1 MSSTSNNSHIF
12 EKQFCDEYS
21 IWKFYHREK
30 QDKEL
35 AGPVPEV
42 LSKENRDISAKMTKD
57 LAIVGRGGAR
67 SSTLELCY
75 KNLLTIPPTSVE
87 SERTFSSSGNFATK
101 ISSRLNDHSLDCL
114 CFLRAYFIAS
124 KNATSKS

>member
-67 SSTLELCY
+67 SSTLCVISIYSQFLQQVWKVKELFPHPEILQL
-75 KNLLTIPPTSVE
+75 K
-87 SERTFSSSGNFATK
+87 
-101 ISSRLNDHSLDCL
+101 
-114 CFLRAYFIAS
+114 
-124 KNATSKS
+124 